1 MVEEYLHGQDFEKNL
16 TEAMAYQGRW
26 LYSNFGKILMFRA
39 RVQSYSL
46 TRFARQ
52 NHKLDIT

>member
-46 TRFARQ
+46 HDPFRAP
-52 NHKLDIT
+52 KP